1 MAKRLVEINIKKRE
15 TKLQED
21 ESLYK
26 ALNIANRLLD
36 QVERKKL
43 QFGGFKFFKVKSPNC
58 KSEFLLGLRRES
70 QKDDCETRSQDRDFG
85 IEGVLGQ
92 FEGRHRLAKI
102 LLIIEMV

>member
-1 MAKRLVEINIKKRE
+1 MEINIKKRE

-36 QVERKKL
+36 QVENRNLPFDRLKF
-43 QFGGFKFFKVKSPNC
+43 QFESPNW
-58 KSEFLLGLRRES
+58 KSEFLLGLRGKS
-70 QKDDCETRSQDRDFG
+70 QKDDFETRSQDRDFG

-92 FEGRHRLAKI
+92 FEGRHI
-102 LLIIEMV
+102 LTNIVLIVEMVNLCL